1 MRSALYGQGYANAQS
16 RLWNMEKTR
25 RASQGLIAEVFGKGE
40 LKRDKLMRDIGLYR
54 AAKETYDLDM
64 LSPMVKEGLEAY
76 A

>member
-1 MRSALYGQGYANAQS
+1 
-16 RLWNMEKTR
+16 MEKTR